1 MKMKHKMIT
10 LAAVFLASVCSFGF
24 GGRAEAAGATIGEGI
39 LANDAGDVA
48 PWISGLGYAK

>member
-10 LAAVFLASVCSFGF
+10 LAAVFLASVSSFGF
-24 GGRAEAAGATIGEGI
+24 DGRAEAAGATIGEGI